1 MRRLPTLLA
10 GMLIALGALAE
21 PLPPDVLVRTVTG
34 EVMASLRTE
43 GAGGGRT
50 ADLVAAKILPNF
62 DFQRMTSLA
71 LGRDWRQAT
80 PAQQAA
86 LAEEF
91 RILLVRTYSNALTA
105 YKGQALEIKPLK
117 AGGDEADVTVRT
129 EVRQPGAA
137 AIAIDYAMARKEG
150 VWQIYDVTVGGISLV
165 TSYRD
170 QFVQEVRNGGIDGLI
185 RVLHGKNGGKAPGNA
200 RS

>member
-21 PLPPDVLVRTVTG
+21 PLSPDVLVRRVTG
-34 EVMASLRTE
+34 EVMESLRTE
-43 GAGGGRT
+43 GDGGGRT

-62 DFQRMTSLA
+62 DFQKMTSLA
-71 LGRDWRQAT
+71 LGKDWRQAT

-105 YKGQALEIKPLK
+105 YKGQAVEIKPLK
-117 AGGDEADVTVRT
+117 AGGGDAEVTVRT
-129 EVRQPGAA
+129 EVRQPGTPPVS
-137 AIAIDYAMARKEG
+137 IDYAMARKEDA
-150 VWQIYDVTVGGISLV
+150 WRIHDVTVGGISLV
-165 TSYRD
+165 TAYRD
-170 QFVQEVRNGGIDGLI
+170 QFAQEVRNGGIDGLI
-185 RVLHGKNGGKAPGNA
+185 RVLRAKNGGKAPGNA
-200 RS
+200 GA